1 MALVDKIL
9 AENSVKAYQAMATA
23 EMAASLDTN
32 IAKYTRLG
40 WLIIIAGLG
49 GFLLWA
55 SLAPLDKG
63 VPLTGTVAVASNKK
77 VIQHESGGTVDA
89 ILVKEGDSV
98 KAGDVLIRMNGVQAS
113 AEAESAHVQY
123 IVARITQAR
132 LSAEMNHQA
141 GVKLPPE
148 FELAK
153 RDPRVIESLA
163 LQNQISSSRQA
174 SIRSELSAIDENI
187 AGLIS
192 QAHGLESSVSSK
204 NQQKA
209 SVNAELTGM
218 RDLAK
223 EGYLAN
229 NRVLESEQNLAR
241 IDADIAT
248 DVGNIARSKR
258 QVAELDLQKT
268 QRNQEYQ
275 KEVRTQLSEVQK
287 QANTIE
293 SQLKGLNRHLDN
305 VDIKAPVAGTVVGLS
320 VFTKGAVVAPGFKLM
335 DIVPQEDGLVID
347 GQLPVNLVDKV
358 YAGLPVNMLFTAF
371 NQNKTPHIPGV
382 IANVS
387 ADRFVDEHTGQ
398 PYYKVITK
406 VAPEGLKMISQL
418 KIRPGM
424 PVELFIVTGE
434 RTMMNYLFK
443 PILDRL
449 KLSMS
454 EE

>member
-1 MALVDKIL
+1 MAQVEKSI
-9 AENSVKAYQAMATA
+9 KPYQATMQ
-23 EMAASLDTN
+23 ELTN
-32 IAKYTRLG
+32 SIDSNINQYTRLG
-40 WLIIIAGLG
+40 WLIIIGGIG

-77 VIQHESGGTVDA
+77 AIQHEAGGTVDA

-123 IVARITQAR
+123 IVARITEAR
-132 LSAEMNHQA
+132 LSAEMNRQT

-148 FELAK
+148 FVVAK
-153 RDPRVIESLA
+153 SDPRVIESLA

-174 SIRSELSAIDENI
+174 AIHSELLAIDESI

-192 QAHGLESSVSSK
+192 QAQGLESAVASK
-204 NQQKA
+204 NQQK
-209 SVNAELTGM
+209 SSLNAELSGM

-241 IDADIAT
+241 IDADIAA
-248 DVGNIARSKR
+248 DMGNIARSKR
-258 QVAELDLQKT
+258 QVAELNLQKT

-275 KEVRTQLSEVQK
+275 KEVRTQLSDVQK

-293 SQLKGLNRHLDN
+293 SQLKGLNRHLNN
-305 VDIKAPVAGTVVGLS
+305 VEIKAPVAGTVVGLN

-371 NQNKTPHIPGV
+371 NQNKTPHIPGL
-382 IANVS
+382 ISNVS

-398 PYYKVITK
+398 PYYKVTSK

-443 PILDRL
+443 PIFDRL

>member
-1 MALVDKIL
+1 MTQ
-9 AENSVKAYQAMATA
+9 AENSVKPYQDTAITQMAT
-23 EMAASLDTN
+23 SIDIN
-32 IAKYTRLG
+32 IAKYMRLG

-77 VIQHESGGTVDA
+77 AIQHESGGTVDS
-89 ILVKEGDSV
+89 ILVKEGDIV
-98 KAGDVLIRMNGVQAS
+98 KAGDVLIRMNNVQAS

-123 IVARITQAR
+123 VVARITQAR
-132 LSAEMNHQA
+132 LSAEMNRQV

-148 FELAK
+148 LVVAK
-153 RDPRVIESLA
+153 SDPRVIESLA

-174 SIRSELSAIDENI
+174 AIKSELSAIDESI

-192 QAHGLESSVSSK
+192 QTHGLESSVSSK

-209 SVNAELTGM
+209 SVNEQLTGM

-241 IDADIAT
+241 IDADIAA
-248 DVGNIARSKR
+248 DMGNIARSKR
-258 QVAELDLQKT
+258 QVAELNLQKM

-275 KEVRTQLSEVQK
+275 KDVRTQLSDVQK

-293 SQLKGLNRHLDN
+293 SQLKGLDRHLEN
-305 VDIKAPVAGTVVGLS
+305 VDIKSPVAGTVVGLN

-335 DIVPQEDGLVID
+335 DIVPKEDGLVID

-382 IANVS
+382 ITNVS

-398 PYYKVITK
+398 AYYKVTSM

-443 PILDRL
+443 PIFDRL
-449 KLSMS
+449 RLSMT

>member
-1 MALVDKIL
+1 
-9 AENSVKAYQAMATA
+9 MATVNQLQNTA
-23 EMAASLDTN
+23 NLVANVDTN

-40 WLIIIAGLG
+40 WLIIVAGLG

-77 VIQHESGGTVDA
+77 AIQHESGGTVDA

-98 KAGDVLIRMNGVQAS
+98 QAGDVLVRMNGVQAG
-113 AEAESAHVQY
+113 AEAESAHAQY
-123 IVARITQAR
+123 IIARVTEAR
-132 LSAEMNHQA
+132 LTAEMNHQA

-148 FELAK
+148 LSAAK
-153 RDPRVIESLA
+153 QDPRVIESLA
-163 LQNQISSSRQA
+163 LQNQLSSSRQA
-174 SIRSELSAIDENI
+174 AIKSELSSIDENI
-187 AGLIS
+187 AGLLS
-192 QAHGLESSVSSK
+192 QMHGLESAVLSK

-209 SVNAELTGM
+209 SVNEQLAGM

-223 EGYLAN
+223 EGYLPN

-241 IDADIAT
+241 IEADIAA
-248 DVGNIARSKR
+248 DVGNIARAKR
-258 QVAELDLQKT
+258 QVAELNLQKI

-287 QANTIE
+287 QTNSLE
-293 SQLKGLNRHLDN
+293 SQLKGLDRHLDN
-305 VDIKAPVAGTVVGLS
+305 VEIKAPVAGTVVGLN

-335 DIVPQEDGLVID
+335 DIVPKEDGLVVE
-347 GQLPVNLVDKV
+347 GQLPVHLVDKV

-371 NQNKTPHIPGV
+371 NQNKTPHIPG
-382 IANVS
+382 IITNVS
-387 ADRFVDEHTGQ
+387 ADRFVDERTGQ
-398 PYYKVITK
+398 SYYKVTSK
-406 VAPEGLKMISQL
+406 VAPEGLKLVGDL

-424 PVELFIVTGE
+424 PVELFVVTGE
-434 RTMMNYLFK
+434 RTMLNYLFK
-443 PILDRL
+443 PIFDRL

>member
-1 MALVDKIL
+1 MAQV
-9 AENSVKAYQAMATA
+9 ENSVKPYQAATEA
-23 EMAASLDTN
+23 LVASVDTN
-32 IAKYTRLG
+32 ITKYTRLG
-40 WLIIIAGLG
+40 WLIIVAGLG

-63 VPLTGTVAVASNKK
+63 VPLNGTVAVASNKK
-77 VIQHESGGTVDA
+77 AIQHESGGTVDA
-89 ILVKEGDSV
+89 ILVDEGDIV
-98 KAGDVLIRMNGVQAS
+98 KAGDVLIRMNNVQAS

-123 IVARITQAR
+123 VVARITEAR

-141 GVKLPPE
+141 AVKLPPE

-153 RDPRVIESLA
+153 REPRVIESLA

-174 SIRSELSAIDENI
+174 AIRSELSAIDENI

-192 QAHGLESSVSSK
+192 QMHGLESSVSSK

-209 SVNAELTGM
+209 SVNAELAGM

-223 EGYLAN
+223 EGYLPS

-241 IDADIAT
+241 IEADIAT

-258 QVAELDLQKT
+258 QVAELNLQKT

-287 QANTIE
+287 QANTLE

-305 VDIKAPVAGTVVGLS
+305 VEIKAPVAGTVVGLN

-358 YAGLPVNMLFTAF
+358 YAGLPVNILFTAF

-382 IANVS
+382 ITNVS

-398 PYYKVITK
+398 PYYKVTSK

-424 PVELFIVTGE
+424 PVEMFIVTGE

-443 PILDRL
+443 PIFDRL